1 MKARIKQILI
11 LAAFGILLSGCSEQ
25 ENSASLKEIQD
36 LQAADQ
42 TKEGTS
48 REQTKENTSQE
59 KTETA
64 SSFAEKATE
73 TEGVGDIDID
83 LTQMSSTM
91 AYAKLYDM
99 MLSTTAYEGKKVKV
113 TGYFGAYQYPEGGDY
128 YFYALVTDE
137 AACCQLGVEFVW
149 NGEHVYPEDYP
160 QSGQKIT
167 VTGVVELYERD
178 GYTRYHLICDDVL
191 TEE

>member
-1 MKARIKQILI
+1 MKARSKQILI

-48 REQTKENTSQE
+48 REQTKENASQE
-59 KTETA
+59 QTETA

-83 LTQMSSTM
+83 LTQMRRHVVSW
-91 AYAKLYDM
+91 
-99 MLSTTAYEGKKVKV
+99 
-113 TGYFGAYQYPEGGDY
+113 
-128 YFYALVTDE
+128 
-137 AACCQLGVEFVW
+137 VW
-149 NGEHVYPEDYP
+149 NLSGTESMYIRRTIRRVARRSQSQVLWSSMKETGIQGITLSVTMYLQKNKDYGKSKPEDCA
-160 QSGQKIT
+160 GR
-167 VTGVVELYERD
+167 LRFLRRERK
-178 GYTRYHLICDDVL
+178 
-191 TEE
+191 